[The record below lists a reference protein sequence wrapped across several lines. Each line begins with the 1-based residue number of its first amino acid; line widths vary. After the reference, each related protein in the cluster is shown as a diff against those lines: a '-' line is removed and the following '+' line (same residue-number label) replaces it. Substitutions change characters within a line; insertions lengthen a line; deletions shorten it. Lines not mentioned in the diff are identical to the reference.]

1 MFANLS
7 TVILYY
13 WSLKNN
19 IKIPI
24 IIPILLV
31 FSSLSALLP
40 GSIIYKIVNLEQPM
54 SRTIEYILAILINI
68 LLVLYLYFNLSKY
81 RNKIEYVLS
90 VVGIIYF
97 IQLGINLFY
106 IIKA

>member
-31 FSSLSALLP
+31 FRSLSALLP